1 MTKHALLAIGASL
14 GKVSRATKTSDFMV
28 LPGRVKRWIP
38 KTVIT
43 PDYTNQLDLF
53 SEAPIDDPAPV
64 AQPVRQEHHAR
75 PRPPQQ
81 LDFGTL
87 EPLPPFDAGGTEA
100 AKPPGGGV
108 GGESGEV
115 RGRDVSP
122 AGGGENG
129 LPRSVES
136 HDAGDSARVFLDEP
150 EQPSRD
156 FRITDDHR
164 IGLGGAHEKARA
176 NIEAIRLLKRLE
188 AENRDATD
196 EEKPVLA
203 RYVGWGGIA
212 GIFESN
218 YRRREE
224 WDKPAEELR
233 QLLTDEE
240 YESARASTP
249 NAHFTSPIVIRAIWD
264 GLQRIGM
271 GKSSQILEPAIGVG
285 HFFGLQPE
293 SMQGHRTGIE
303 LDSITARIAKKLY
316 PDSTIFQKGFEETPL
331 PDNYFD
337 AVVGNVPFGDYAVHD
352 PSMPKNVTR
361 AIHDY
366 FFAKSLEKVRPGGVT
381 ALITSRYTM
390 DKQDATVRKY
400 LAEKADL
407 LGAIRLPNTAFKG
420 NAGTEVTTDILFLRK
435 RLPGAET
442 AGEKWT
448 ALGTVDSPDGPI
460 SVNEYFA
467 HHPDMM
473 LGKMKLEGTM
483 YRGAEPTLEG
493 TLTPDILQRAINR
506 LPKGVYV
513 PKDEGRPPPKLH
525 DAGDFTGIK
534 DGAYAVHDSKIV
546 IRNGSGFEPTC
557 LSSSSAA
564 RIRGMM
570 AVRDAVRLVFKTQLD
585 DAPEDRI
592 SEARKLLNQIYDNFV
607 WRFGPLS
614 SRDNIRAFAG
624 DPDQPLLLSLEN
636 YDAEHKRATKTA
648 IFERRT
654 LQKYVPA
661 TQVDTAAEA
670 LAISLNE
677 TGGIDWKRMS
687 SLTGHSAKQMQ
698 HELDAMVYRNPEGDW
713 ETADKYLSGNVRA
726 KLKTAEAAVAIDRSY
741 ERNVE
746 ALKAVQPADLLP
758 GDIAAR
764 LGSSW
769 IPASDVRDF
778 ICETLGV
785 SKSDVNVTH
794 SGAIATWAL
803 TLDYEAKNAVSNT
816 TTWGTARAKANELI
830 EDALNG
836 RTPTIYDQIDKDT
849 RVVNQQETL
858 AAREA
863 QQKLKDK
870 FSEWVWQDE
879 TRAQRLARYYND
891 TFNNL
896 RLRTYDGSHLTFPG
910 MNRSV
915 LRKADLDPHQKNAIW
930 RTIQNRNTLLGHCV
944 GAGKTWEITAA
955 CMELRRLGLSHKP
968 MIVVPNHL
976 VEQWGAAFLALYPH
990 ANIFVAGKDAFA
1002 VGNRQKAM
1010 ARIATGNYD
1019 AVIVSHKSFELL
1031 PVSDETF
1038 KHFVDMQLDQLEAA
1052 IYEAKAEKGDS
1063 RRIVKDLEK
1072 AKKRLEAKLK
1082 ERADRERKDD
1092 AVTFEQLGVDRIFCD
1107 ESDLFKNL
1115 GFVTKMQRIAG
1126 LPNTESN
1133 RALDMYMKTRYLDER
1148 GGGTIFATGTPLSNT
1163 MAEMYTLQ
1171 RYLDPEGL
1179 KAAGLEHFD
1188 AWAANFGEAV
1198 TALELAPDGSGY
1210 RMHTR
1215 FAKFVNLPELLSMFR
1230 SFADVQT
1237 ADMLHLPRPEIDGG
1251 KPHITAAPAS
1261 PELKEYVS
1269 TLVDRAQKL
1278 KTMKIDPKVD
1288 NMLKITGDG
1297 RKAALDM
1304 RLVDPFAEIHDDT
1317 KVKRAIDTIYRTW
1330 EYGRDKRSTQLV
1342 FCDLST
1348 PNADRFNVYDEIRD
1362 KLIARGIPAKEIA
1375 YIHDA
1380 DTDLQKKTLFDSV
1393 NAGRIRILLG
1403 STEKMG
1409 AGTNV
1414 QKRLVALHHLDAPW
1428 RPRDIEQR
1436 EGRILRQGNENAS
1449 VHIHRYVTE
1458 GSFDA
1463 YMWQCLETKAR
1474 FINQVM
1480 NGSVT
1485 VRQAEDLEG
1494 GALTYAEIK
1503 AIASGNPAVMEKV
1516 KVDTE
1521 IRKLDQLRASHINQQ
1536 YKIRSQLSS
1545 LPGYIERGHKYHAAV
1560 SADIGMRDSHADE
1573 DFTIKVGNR
1582 EFSGKGARED
1592 AGNALNTVVMSW
1604 RDDKT
1609 LKVRGHYKGFEILS
1623 RGSAYKD
1630 GEPDLFVRGKE
1641 TYKANLNPENPLGT
1655 IASIDSVLRG
1665 LDRKAGE
1672 EKRDIDQQEKAL
1684 AEYKEQMGRPFE
1696 HEARLK
1702 ELLGKQEQLNA
1713 ALDLDKHEAQ
1723 VVAEER
1729 EPEEKVITGNFA
1741 ARIRVEDRSA
1751 AVTV

>member
-1 MTKHALLAIGASL
+1 VGSL
-14 GKVSRATKTSDFMV
+14 
-28 LPGRVKRWIP
+28 
-38 KTVIT
+38 
-43 PDYTNQLDLF
+43 
-53 SEAPIDDPAPV
+53 
-64 AQPVRQEHHAR
+64 
-75 PRPPQQ
+75 
-81 LDFGTL
+81 
-87 EPLPPFDAGGTEA
+87 
-100 AKPPGGGV
+100 
-108 GGESGEV
+108 
-115 RGRDVSP
+115 
-122 AGGGENG
+122 
-129 LPRSVES
+129 
-136 HDAGDSARVFLDEP
+136 
-150 EQPSRD
+150 
-156 FRITDDHR
+156 
-164 IGLGGAHEKARA
+164 HEKARG
-176 NIEAIRLLKRLE
+176 NIEAIRLLKALE
-188 AENRDATD
+188 AENRDAT
-196 EEKPVLA
+196 ETEKGVLA
-203 RYVGWGGIA
+203 RYVGWGGMP

-233 QLLTDEE
+233 KILTDDE
-240 YESARASTP
+240 YEAARASTP
-249 NAHFTSPIVIRAIWD
+249 NAHFTSPVVISAIWD
-264 GLQRIGM
+264 GLQRM
-271 GKSSQILEPAIGVG
+271 GVGNGAQILEPAMGVG
-285 HFFGLQPE
+285 NFFGLMPE
-293 SMQGHRTGIE
+293 SMAGGHRTGVE

-316 PDSTIFQKGFEETPL
+316 PDSSIFQKGFEETPL
-331 PDNYFD
+331 PDNFFD

-352 PSMPKNVTR
+352 PKMKHGLTR

-366 FFAKSLEKVRPGGVT
+366 FFAKSLEKTRPGGVM

-390 DKQDATVRKY
+390 DKENDTIRRHLGEQ
-400 LAEKADL
+400 ADL
-407 LGAIRLPNTAFKG
+407 LGAIRLPNTAFKV

-435 RLPGAET
+435 RAPGAQPSGEAWQHLET
-442 AGEKWT
+442 I
-448 ALGTVDSPDGPI
+448 DSPDGPI
-460 SVNEYFA
+460 AVNEYFA
-467 HHPDMM
+467 HHPEMM
-473 LGKMKLEGTM
+473 LGKMKLVGTM

-493 TLTPDILQRAINR
+493 LLTPELLARAIHR
-506 LPKGVYV
+506 LPDGAYV
-513 PKDEGRPPPKLH
+513 PRDRERPPPKQIL
-525 DAGDFTGIK
+525 DAEAFTGIK
-534 DGAYAVHDSKIV
+534 DGAYAIRDGAIV
-546 IRNGSGFEPTC
+546 TRNGDSFEPTS
-557 LSSSSAA
+557 LSSSAA
-564 RIRGMM
+564 ERVRGMM
-570 AVRDAVRLVFKTQLD
+570 AVRDAVRLVFRTQLED
-585 DAPEDRI
+585 SPEHSI
-592 SEARKLLNQIYDNFV
+592 TEARQLLNQIYD
-607 WRFGPLS
+607 RFARNNGPLS
-614 SRDNIRAFAG
+614 SRENLRAFSG

-654 LQKYVPA
+654 LEKHKP
-661 TQVDTAAEA
+661 TEHVDTAAEA

-677 TGGIDWKRMS
+677 TGGIDWTRMA
-687 SLTGHSAKQMQ
+687 SLTGRTARQMQ
-698 HELDAMVYRNPEGDW
+698 QELDGMVYRNPEGDW
-713 ETADKYLSGNVRA
+713 ETADRYLSGNVRA
-726 KLKTAEAAVAIDRSY
+726 KLKTAEAAAALDRSY
-741 ERNVE
+741 SHNVE

-758 GDIAAR
+758 GDISAR

-769 IPASDVRDF
+769 IPAADVRDF
-778 ICETLGV
+778 ISETLGV
-785 SKSDVNVTH
+785 SVPGIRVSH
-794 SGAIATWAL
+794 SGAIASWAVDA
-803 TLDYEAKNAVSNT
+803 DYEAKYSVANT
-816 TTWGTARAKANELI
+816 TTHGVPRATAISLI
-830 EDALNG
+830 DDALNG
-836 RTPTIYDQIDKDT
+836 RTPTIYDVMPDDS
-849 RVVNQQETL
+849 RVVNQQETI

-870 FSEWVWQDE
+870 FSEWIWQDE
-879 TRAQRLARYYND
+879 NRAHRLARSYND
-891 TFNNL
+891 TFNNI

-910 MNRSV
+910 MNRSM
-915 LRKADLDPHQKNAIW
+915 LRKNDLDKHQKDAVW
-930 RTIQNRNTLLGHCV
+930 RILQNDNTLLAHCV
-944 GAGKTWEITAA
+944 GAGKTAIMAA
-955 CMELRRLGLSHKP
+955 ATMELKRLGLAHKP

-976 VEQWGAAFLALYPH
+976 VEQWGAAFLALYPQ

-1002 VGNRQKAM
+1002 GGNRQKAM

-1019 AVIVSHKSFELL
+1019 AVIVSHSSFEKL

-1038 KHFVDMQLDQLEAA
+1038 KHFVDKQVDQLEAA
-1052 IYEAKAEKGDS
+1052 IYEAKAEKGDN
-1063 RRIVKDLEK
+1063 RRIVKELEK
-1072 AKKRLEAKLK
+1072 AKKRLTTKLK

-1092 AVTFEQLGVDRIFCD
+1092 AVSFEQLGVDRIFCD

-1115 GFVTKMQRIAG
+1115 GFVSKMNRIAG

-1133 RALDMYMKTRYLDER
+1133 RALDMYLKTQYLAEH
-1148 GGGTIFATGTPLSNT
+1148 GGGTVFATGTPISNT

-1171 RYLDPEGL
+1171 RYLAPL
-1179 KAAGLEHFD
+1179 SLAAAGVEHFD

-1251 KPHITAAPAS
+1251 KPHIMASPAS
-1261 PELKEYVS
+1261 PELKEFVG
-1269 TLVDRAQKL
+1269 TLVERAQKL
-1278 KTMKIDPKVD
+1278 KGGGVDPRRD

-1304 RLVDPFAEIHDDT
+1304 RLVNPYAETEGDT
-1317 KVKRAIDTIYRTW
+1317 KLSRAVEQVYRTW
-1330 EYGRDKRSTQLV
+1330 EQGKDKRTTQLV
-1342 FCDLST
+1342 FCDVST
-1348 PNADRFNVYDEIRD
+1348 PNPDKFNVYDEIRG
-1362 KLIARGIPAKEIA
+1362 KLLERGIPEKEIA

-1380 DTDLQKKTLFDSV
+1380 DTDIQKKTLFDSV
-1393 NAGRIRILLG
+1393 NAGRVRILLG

-1436 EGRILRQGNENAS
+1436 EGRILRQGNENPS

-1463 YMWQCLETKAR
+1463 YMWQCLENKAR

-1536 YKIRSQLSS
+1536 HNIRWELKA
-1545 LPGYIERGHKYHAAV
+1545 LPERIERDRKYHAALT
-1560 SADIGMRDSHADE
+1560 SDIVTRDAHGE
-1573 DFTIKVGNR
+1573 EEFTMKVGNR
-1582 EFSGKGARED
+1582 EFSGKGAREN

-1604 RDDKT
+1604 KDDKT

-1641 TYKANLNPENPLGT
+1641 TYQANLNPASPQGT

-1665 LDRKAGE
+1665 LDRKAE
-1672 EKRDIDQQEKAL
+1672 EEQREIERQEKAL
-1684 AEYKEQMGRPFE
+1684 ADYKGQLDRKFE

-1702 ELLGKQEQLNA
+1702 ELLGKQAQLNA

-1723 VVAEER
+1723 VVAENSEAT
-1729 EPEEKVITGNFA
+1729 EKPIMAGFVGKLNAHPTTFA
-1741 ARIRVEDRSA
+1741 L
-1751 AVTV
+1751 